1 MTGLSRR
8 AAISLMS
15 GAGGAMALAGCGGG
29 EDGGL
34 APTTPVSRT
43 WRMGFSP
50 NPPRPT
56 VQDVL
61 RGIDMWSSRAE
72 IAIIH
77 EELPWTRLL
86 AGTAADVIID
96 QDKQGLV
103 DYLRSKS
110 LALFYML
117 DLTDGL
123 AREKEA
129 PQLVAAG
136 RSLAEPAIQQLART
150 WALAVQRRLNPEYLG
165 LAAETNLIRLA
176 APAIYQSVRQVAND
190 TASALTTAGAASRRF
205 ISVQVETAWG
215 KLGNQNG
222 TYLGVD
228 QDFTD
233 FPFMQAMGLSSY
245 PYLGW
250 TRPADL
256 PADYYSRLRANRTLP
271 MLVCEGGWASQP
283 VATVSTSPQI
293 QADYIDRHAALLD
306 SVNAVAG
313 LQLQFADIDFSALSP
328 PQPANLPLFGS
339 IGLADT
345 QFNAKPAL
353 ARWDSLKARPRA

>member
-1 MTGLSRR
+1 
-8 AAISLMS
+8 
-15 GAGGAMALAGCGGG
+15 
-29 EDGGL
+29 
-34 APTTPVSRT
+34 
-43 WRMGFSP
+43 MGFSP

-61 RGIDMWSSRAE
+61 RGIDLWSARAE
-72 IAIIH
+72 VAIIH

-86 AGTAADVIID
+86 SGTSADAIID

-103 DYLRSKS
+103 DYLRSKG

-123 AREKEA
+123 AREREA

-150 WALAVQRRLNPEYLG
+150 WALAVQRRLSPEYLG

-176 APAIYQSVRQVAND
+176 APAIYQAVRQVAND
-190 TASALTTAGAASRRF
+190 SAAALTAAGATSRRF

-215 KLGNQNG
+215 KLGNQPG
-222 TYLGVD
+222 TYLGIE

-233 FPFMQAMGLSSY
+233 FPFMQALGLSSY

-250 TRPADL
+250 PRPSDL
-256 PADYYSRLRANRTLP
+256 PADYYSRLRGARTLP
-271 MLVCEGGWASQP
+271 LLVCEGGWASQP
-283 VATVSTSPQI
+283 VAGVNTSPQV
-293 QADYIDRHAALLD
+293 QADYVDRHAALLD
-306 SVNAVAG
+306 SVNAVAC
-313 LQLQFADIDFSALSP
+313 LQLQYADIDIASLP
-328 PQPANLPLFGS
+328 PPVPANLPLFVS
-339 IGLADT
+339 LGLADS
-345 QFNAKPAL
+345 QFGAKPAL
-353 ARWDSLKARPRA
+353 ARWDALHSRPRA